1 MKVTANVAQS
11 QHSPQNVST
20 MKNTSK
26 NTQGVYITI
35 SDYDHWTN
43 PKTHEEFS
51 EASNGHSYDK
61 METNLKENSGIDA
74 VSVSSLL
81 IDQPSLEI
89 SGQGLPPGPQKV
101 VSGSFAGVKRAD

>member
-1 MKVTANVAQS
+1 
-11 QHSPQNVST
+11 
-20 MKNTSK
+20 
-26 NTQGVYITI
+26 
-35 SDYDHWTN
+35 
-43 PKTHEEFS
+43 
-51 EASNGHSYDK
+51 